1 MALME
6 DTRSSR
12 QENREGRSLQVR
24 RAPTAPVR
32 QHKTAQLLTIG
43 KHSVR
48 LPAPASPVA
57 MAVYEPSKR
66 VADVALAATLLFI
79 LLPVFI
85 AVALAIWCEDR
96 GKIFYYQT
104 RVGRNGVHF
113 HFFKFRSMVPNADK
127 LKDALMTQNQAGDVI
142 FKMENDP
149 RITRVGRFIR
159 RYSIDE
165 LPQLV
170 NVLKGEMSLVGPR
183 PHLPREVAKYTGR
196 QAERLSVQ
204 PGLLCL
210 REVFGRSKMTFE
222 EWINLDL
229 LYIEHRSVATDTM
242 ILLRTI
248 PAVLMA
254 EGAY

>member
-6 DTRSSR
+6 ETRSSR
-12 QENREGRSLQVR
+12 QNNRERRSLLVR
-24 RAPTAPVR
+24 RSATAPER
-32 QHKTAQLLTIG
+32 KPAQTLTIG

-48 LPAPASPVA
+48 LPAPPSPIA

-66 VADVALAATLLFI
+66 VMDITLAATLL
-79 LLPVFI
+79 LLLFPVFV

-113 HFFKFRSMVPNADK
+113 HFFKFRSMVPNADQ
-127 LKDALMTQNQAGDVI
+127 LKDTLMAQNQAGDVI

-149 RITRVGRFIR
+149 RITRIGRFIR

-170 NVLKGEMSLVGPR
+170 NVLKGDMSLVGPR
-183 PHLPREVAKYTGR
+183 PHLPREVAKYTPL

-210 REVFGRSKMTFE
+210 REVFGRSKMNFE
-222 EWINLDL
+222 EWINMDL
-229 LYIEHRSVATDTM
+229 IYIQHRSFATDTM